1 MSDKRVDNERYH
13 AIEVHVLTRRSA
25 IGPGKKK
32 KKERKKNRM
41 GAARTASKSQ
51 GRVYFYIRLCM
62 FDIGLSKRQQ

>member
-1 MSDKRVDNERYH
+1 MDNESYH

-25 IGPGKKK
+25 IRPGKKRK
-32 KKERKKNRM
+32 RREKKNRM